1 MNTYGTK
8 QHWIPAAVLGRF
20 RDSQSKA
27 KKRVREN
34 EIIIRRRGQIG
45 LSVNKAGAICF
56 KKGLYDINPQTAKM
70 YDYFHCENVAENCI
84 STHTL
89 TWSVTNPKLGTNM
102 YKFIS
107 THTLTWSVTTTS
119 N

>member
-45 LSVNKAGAICF
+45 LSVNKAQEGSSF
-56 KKGLYDINPQTAKM
+56 KVIWDFVQRRIMAKDVGLYHLIQN
-70 YDYFHCENVAENCI
+70 
-84 STHTL
+84 
-89 TWSVTNPKLGTNM
+89 
-102 YKFIS
+102 
-107 THTLTWSVTTTS
+107 
-119 N
+119 

>member
-56 KKGLYDINPQTAKM
+56 KKGLYDINPQTARCMVWNLNQQQINGIMNK
-70 YDYFHCENVAENCI
+70 V
-84 STHTL
+84 L
-89 TWSVTNPKLGTNM
+89 PR
-102 YKFIS
+102 
-107 THTLTWSVTTTS
+107 
-119 N
+119 

>member
-70 YDYFHCENVAENCI
+70 YGLEPQSTTDQWDYEEG
-84 STHTL
+84 L
-89 TWSVTNPKLGTNM
+89 TEIIDALVK
-102 YKFIS
+102 
-107 THTLTWSVTTTS
+107 
-119 N
+119 